1 MVTASSSGLL
11 AELFSTAV
19 MEQVFSDA
27 SQVQQMLRFE
37 WALSAALTDCGLA
50 PTTAAAPLA
59 ALLEAEFL
67 TPERANHLRSTAA
80 LAGNLAIPFVK
91 ILTAAVAE
99 TDVEAARFVHTGAT
113 SQDVLD
119 TALVLQLREAIPL
132 LQHDLDA
139 VLARCIKLA
148 REHSGTILAGR
159 TWLQQGPPVTLGL
172 KFAGY
177 ADALSR
183 HKHRLQQAS
192 ERVLV
197 LQFGGAVG
205 TLASLRGDGL
215 KLSSALAKRL
225 ELREPS
231 LPWHTHRDNLAEVTT
246 VLGLLTGTL
255 GKMATDVALSMQ
267 MEVGELT
274 EPAGEGRGGSST
286 MPHKRNP
293 VGCAVVLAAALRVPP
308 LVATMLAAM
317 PQEHERGLGGWHAE
331 WETLP
336 QIFRLTAGALS
347 QIRHVIDGLEIHA
360 DRMADNLERTHG
372 LVQAESVSSALAEYW
387 GRSEAHHLVEEA
399 TLRAVQENRPLESVL
414 GEMPAVMEHFTLA
427 TLHRLFDYRDY
438 LGSSREFIE
447 RTLQS
452 LERAED

>member
-1 MVTASSSGLL
+1 MVTESGGGLL
-11 AELFSTAV
+11 AELFSTAA

-27 SQVQQMLRFE
+27 SQVQEMLRFE

-50 PTTAAAPLA
+50 PATAASPLA
-59 ALLEAEFL
+59 ALLDKEFL
-67 TPERANHLRSTAA
+67 TPERADYLRSAAA
-80 LAGNLAIPFVK
+80 LSGNLAIPFVK

-99 TDVEAARFVHTGAT
+99 KDSEAARFVHTGAT

-119 TALVLQLREAIPL
+119 TALVLQIRDAIPL
-132 LQHDLDA
+132 LQRDLDA
-139 VLARCIKLA
+139 VLARCIELA
-148 REHSGTILAGR
+148 REHAETVLAGR

-177 ADALSR
+177 AAALSR
-183 HKHRLQQAS
+183 HKHRLQQAT
-192 ERVLV
+192 ERAVV

-205 TLASLRGDGL
+205 TLASLHGDGL
-215 KLSSALAKRL
+215 QVSAALGKRL
-225 ELREPS
+225 KLREPS
-231 LPWHTHRDNLAEVTT
+231 LPWHTHRDNLAEVAT

-255 GKMATDVALSMQ
+255 GKIASDIALSMQ
-267 MEVGELT
+267 TEVGELT

-286 MPHKRNP
+286 LPHKRNP
-293 VGCAVVLAAALRVPP
+293 VGCAVVLAAAVRVPP

-317 PQEHERGLGGWHAE
+317 PQEQERGLGGWHAE

-336 QIFRLTAGALS
+336 QIFRLTSGALS
-347 QIRHVIDGLEIHA
+347 QIQHVIDGLEIHP
-360 DRMADNLERTHG
+360 DRMAENLERTHG
-372 LVQAESVSSALAEYW
+372 LVLAESVSSALAEFL

-399 TLRAVQENRPLESVL
+399 TRRAVQERRSLEAAL
-414 GEMPAVMEHFTLA
+414 GEMPAVMEHFTPA
-427 TLHRLFDYRDY
+427 TLHQLFDYRDY

-452 LERAED
+452 L